1 MKLTLYIACYPG
13 YVVYGIIDRG
23 MKLSTFS
30 PLWLTRSLHNG
41 LIPEVMMTVKSKEE
55 MSPVN
60 WAVEKDI
67 GEFRR
72 PSLTAATENELIFVH
87 YYLLTGAERGRDS
100 GLSR

>member
-1 MKLTLYIACYPG
+1 
-13 YVVYGIIDRG
+13 
-23 MKLSTFS
+23 
-30 PLWLTRSLHNG
+30 
-41 LIPEVMMTVKSKEE
+41 MTVKSKEE